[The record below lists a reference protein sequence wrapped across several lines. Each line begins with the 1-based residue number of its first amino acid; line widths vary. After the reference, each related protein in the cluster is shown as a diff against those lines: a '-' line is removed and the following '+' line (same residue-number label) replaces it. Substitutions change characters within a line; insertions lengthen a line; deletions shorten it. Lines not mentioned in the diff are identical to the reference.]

1 MKIKIYSTTFSL
13 FSVGNPNWRSTFPSF
28 REDRALSLTK
38 KATFSYPSTSVN
50 FSTYNSLK
58 DVAWDSIWD
67 TNKLTMEPINDLT
80 RWVIALWKQR

>member
-1 MKIKIYSTTFSL
+1 MGNSVMKTKIKLGNSVRREIYE
-13 FSVGNPNWRSTFPSF
+13 SVH
-28 REDRALSLTK
+28 
-38 KATFSYPSTSVN
+38 TSVN

-80 RWVIALWKQR
+80 RWVIVL